1 MKYTQVHIFGRIH
14 VRLNCSLIAAMYEK
28 GRFMVSYRPIEGVF
42 GFLHALA
49 LINTHHR
56 SFLSVPTGS
65 GSRPP
70 CLCAPKSWR
79 IRRGACRCVYGKP
92 CTPGEERTG
101 WGWKNWWDNS
111 ARRLQNKSNIRTRLY
126 LQFTNV
132 QFRYDPQLVETIIL
146 TLQFS
151 FSFPQTHRPS
161 KAENKNWNLK
171 LFFFFLEFNIFS
183 NMQCYLSLPPRSW
196 HALQVC

>member
-1 MKYTQVHIFGRIH
+1 MYLISKVESRCLQTNQKLSNLHLKPEQKPSASELHANVNQSMRMKYTQVHIFGRIH

-49 LINTHHR
+49 LINTHRR
-56 SFLSVPTGS
+56 SYLSLPTGS

-92 CTPGEERTG
+92 CTPGEDGTG
-101 WGWKNWWDNS
+101 WWWKNWWDNS
-111 ARRLQNKSNIRTRLY
+111 ARCLKKNP
-126 LQFTNV
+126 
-132 QFRYDPQLVETIIL
+132 PQILGHVCKCVLV
-146 TLQFS
+146 
-151 FSFPQTHRPS
+151 
-161 KAENKNWNLK
+161 
-171 LFFFFLEFNIFS
+171 FLD
-183 NMQCYLSLPPRSW
+183 
-196 HALQVC
+196 V